1 MSVIVSKGCTF
12 LIVRNDAETSVFASD
27 DRSECNVVGVL
38 YQDGRRRLRVIY
50 TSGMLPKGTEITPD
64 DPRLMTPRHFES
76 TYSLL
81 MKGHATSDHAGT
93 NDSQQGPTTTTPDED
108 RGRSEDSPVPMGSG
122 RRSLF

>member
-12 LIVRNDAETSVFASD
+12 LIVRDDAETSPFS
-27 DRSECNVVGVL
+27 RNERTECNVVGVL
-38 YQDGRRRLRVIY
+38 YPDGRRRLRVIY
-50 TSGMLPKGTEITPD
+50 TSGMLAKGTEISPD

-81 MKGHATSDHAGT
+81 MKGHVPSDHAAA
-93 NDSQQGPTTTTPDED
+93 NDAEQRPTTTTPDEN
-108 RGRSEDSPVPMGSG
+108 RRRSEDSPVPVGSG